1 MFTFTSVIFFG
12 LLDLIISAI
21 LVGIGI
27 VVLAVIIFLV
37 SQLIKAMLCANKAEE
52 PDNKQRDKNTFLYEE
67 YYIKEKLIMIDW
79 KRVGIGFG
87 ILLAFSYII
96 RLFGGNIFIDLAFT
110 IIIITLTVFFMF
122 GDKNTNVKKEDEES

>member
-52 PDNKQRDKNTFLYEE
+52 PDNK
-67 YYIKEKLIMIDW
+67 
-79 KRVGIGFG
+79 
-87 ILLAFSYII
+87 
-96 RLFGGNIFIDLAFT
+96 
-110 IIIITLTVFFMF
+110 
-122 GDKNTNVKKEDEES
+122 